1 MVVAPEAEKF
11 AAFSVIV
18 ATPLASVKAVPA
30 VGVMVARVASVVKV
44 TTELG
49 TTAPAAFLSV
59 AFTVPGA
66 PLVMVVVA
74 APAASVSASV
84 KVGTGVAGV
93 VPVVP
98 VVPDVPDVPDVPAA
112 PEATGVPPDPPEPQP
127 ARAARVNARKSHAEN
142 LEISRLNKLWV
153 TRNNF
158 CTQAPFY
165 AIRIDIV
172 LLV

>member
-98 VVPDVPDVPDVPAA
+98 VVPDVPDVPAA